1 MEDILLVVKK
11 FCNESECRGTY
22 FIEHKGGET
31 VDRLQQLYSEHQQR
45 LFKYFYARTTNKQ
58 SAEDLTHD
66 VFYEAS
72 KTIHLYRGDA
82 SLLSWLYGIANNLL
96 KKYYRSK
103 KYEQSLQQKLEEP
116 TIQPVSE
123 LERLVEQKMQVQVI
137 HERIMQLEET
147 AKQIVLL
154 RLYSELSFKE
164 IGEIVGCTEN
174 YARVQFHRLKQQL
187 KREG

>member
-1 MEDILLVVKK
+1 M
-11 FCNESECRGTY
+11 
-22 FIEHKGGET
+22 
-31 VDRLQQLYSEHQQR
+31 VDQLQQLYSEHQQR
-45 LFKYFYARTTNKQ
+45 LYKYFYARTTNEQ

-82 SLLSWLYGIANNLL
+82 SLTSWLYSIANNLL

-103 KYEQSLQQKLEEP
+103 KYEQALHKKLEEP
-116 TIQPVSE
+116 SRNPTIT
-123 LERLVEQKMQVQVI
+123 LEAFVEQRWQVQAI

-147 AKQIVLL
+147 SQQIVLL

-164 IGEIVGCTEN
+164 IGEIVDCSEN
-174 YARVQFHRLKQQL
+174 YARVQFHRLKQRL
-187 KREG
+187 KKEESIQ

>member
-1 MEDILLVVKK
+1 M
-11 FCNESECRGTY
+11 N
-22 FIEHKGGET
+22 
-31 VDRLQQLYSEHQQR
+31 RLQQLYSEHQQR

-66 VFYEAS
+66 VFYEAM

-82 SLLSWLYGIANNLL
+82 TLVSWLYAIANNLL

-103 KYEQSLQQKLEEP
+103 KYEQSLHMKLEEP
-116 TIQPVSE
+116 AIQPVVD
-123 LERLVEQKMQVQVI
+123 LEQLVAQRLEVQAI
-137 HERIMQLEET
+137 HARIQQLEET
-147 AKQIVLL
+147 AQQIILL

-187 KREG
+187 KREE